1 MAGSGDSMIARGGA
15 DRSASA
21 PVSGLLSDQA
31 VQKGFQNW
39 KPKTASDIAVDHF
52 LSKYAGP
59 HGKNAVRVP
68 LSKGTNFKKLKD
80 KLSKKKGR

>member
-1 MAGSGDSMIARGGA
+1 MLPTGGGSSVNRGAMGTLVN
-15 DRSASA
+15 
-21 PVSGLLSDQA
+21 PQKPLVS
-31 VQKGFQNW
+31 
-39 KPKTASDIAVDHF
+39 KTAADHAVDYV
-52 LSKYAGP
+52 LAKYAGP